1 MYVLDNDVFL
11 FRSLRTYVRLTH
23 DGIVGVVYNGVPDWV
38 YEEEVFGSGGAMW
51 VAPNGARLV
60 IASFDDKDV
69 EEFTYNTYGDLYE
82 AEVKLRYPK
91 VRAIRLCNCD

>member
-1 MYVLDNDVFL
+1 MYVLDNDVYL
-11 FRSLRTYVRLTH
+11 FRSLQTYVRLTD

-69 EEFTYNTYGDLYE
+69 EEYTYITYGDLYE
-82 AEVKLRYPK
+82 TEEKLRYPK
-91 VRAIRLCNCD
+91 VRAKVR